1 MKTKVKEKVWFGSLA
16 VLAVAILIMIGVVV
30 GKLIFQQSTDN
41 LYPLTTIVSAVDY
54 ERNTVSI
61 TDSRNITY
69 QFKGAEDWHV
79 GANCAAIM
87 DDNGTKNPFDDKV
100 IKVRFCGQGLFY

>member
-1 MKTKVKEKVWFGSLA
+1 MKTKVKEKVWFGSL
-16 VLAVAILIMIGVVV
+16 VIVILTVAILIMGVAV

-61 TDSRNITY
+61 TDNRNITY

-79 GANCAAIM
+79 GANCAVIM

-100 IKVRFCGQGLFY
+100 VKTRFCG